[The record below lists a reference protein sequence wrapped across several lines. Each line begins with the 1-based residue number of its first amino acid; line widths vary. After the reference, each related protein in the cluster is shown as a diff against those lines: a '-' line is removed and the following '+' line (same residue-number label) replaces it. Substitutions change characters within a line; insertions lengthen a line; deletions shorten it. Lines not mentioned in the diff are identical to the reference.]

1 MAGSM
6 GYSILAGSKVN
17 GMKTFLKYFSFL
29 VVVLYFFLGIFILV
43 SPTFRYLPKE
53 IKIIFSVFLFLYGA
67 FRLARI
73 WTKSREEDQ
82 E

>member
-1 MAGSM
+1 V
-6 GYSILAGSKVN
+6 K
-17 GMKTFLKYFSFL
+17 KFLKYFSIFIIA
-29 VVVLYFFLGIFILV
+29 LYFFLGIYILV
-43 SPTFRYLPKE
+43 SPTFKHLPGE
-53 IKIIFSVFLFLYGA
+53 IKIIFSIFLFLYGA